1 LNART
6 IRVDE
11 EFFVKLVE
19 YLKPEE
25 RIFPPINAPYPQGII
40 LIVPYSGTFLIFAMK
55 EKEKKK
61 C

>member
-1 LNART
+1 
-6 IRVDE
+6 
-11 EFFVKLVE
+11 
-19 YLKPEE
+19 LKPEE

-40 LIVPYSGTFLIFAMK
+40 LIVPYSGTFLIFAME